1 MSNDQN
7 DQPVTNPE
15 YKLVLDLACAEM
27 HYRRKKQW
35 DIFAWVVTI
44 LVSVIGGI
52 IVLTS
57 KDKITPDLLSRLAMS
72 GALAALTFYAY
83 FWINENIDA
92 ETHAYNKITNLLG
105 EQTAATIIKKP
116 CDFWFGYA
124 FVVALI
130 GIGAVVT
137 VAFVNVFP
145 GWGILKGP

>member
-1 MSNDQN
+1 MSNDQ
-7 DQPVTNPE
+7 QVTNPE

-27 HYRRKKQW
+27 NYRRKKQW

-57 KDKITPDLLSRLAMS
+57 KDKIMPDPVSRFAMS
-72 GALAALTFYAY
+72 VALAALTFYAC
-83 FWINENIDA
+83 FWINENIEA
-92 ETHAYNKITNLLG
+92 ETRAYKKIKNLLG
-105 EQTAATIIKKP
+105 DQTAAATIKEP
-116 CDFWFGYA
+116 RDFWFGYV